1 MSPPR
6 DSFGLAL
13 SALRQRLRDG
23 ADAPGAPLPIQLI
36 AAQLRLSTTPVRE
49 ALSRLAGEELVEKRG
64 PTYTR
69 PLLDGPALA
78 ELYDLRRLY
87 LAAALAPGAARR
99 AGRRRWPPRPPLPA
113 ADPLDDPAAVVDALY
128 LELMLTGDDL
138 MLAQA
143 YQRTAERLAPFR
155 SIEARLI
162 PDLAIEA
169 QALMAAFQARD
180 KPTVRARVRR
190 HHRVRIDLSPTIA
203 RLALGEKYRSD
214 IV

>member
-13 SALRQRLRDG
+13 SALRRRLRQG
-23 ADAPGAPLPIQLI
+23 GDAPGAPLPIQLI
-36 AAQLRLSTTPVRE
+36 AAELRLSTTPVRE

-69 PLLDGPALA
+69 PQLDGPALA
-78 ELYDLRRLY
+78 ELYNLRLLY
-87 LAAALAPGAARR
+87 LAAALAPDAARR
-99 AGRRRWPPRPPLPA
+99 AGRRRWPPRPPVRFDEALGEPA
-113 ADPLDDPAAVVDALY
+113 IVVDALY
-128 LELMLTGDDL
+128 LELMLTADDL

-143 YQRTAERLAPFR
+143 YQHTVERLAPFQPV
-155 SIEARLI
+155 EARLI
-162 PDLAIEA
+162 PDLAAEA
-169 QALMAAFQARD
+169 HDLVAAFEGQDRPAL
-180 KPTVRARVRR
+180 RAAVRR
-190 HHRVRIDLSPTIA
+190 HHRRRIDQAPAIA